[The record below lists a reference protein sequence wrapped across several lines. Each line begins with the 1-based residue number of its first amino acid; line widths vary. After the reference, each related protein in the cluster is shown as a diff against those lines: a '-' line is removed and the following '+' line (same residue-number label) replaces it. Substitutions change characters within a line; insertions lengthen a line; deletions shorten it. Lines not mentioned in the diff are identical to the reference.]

1 MSHTRN
7 VLEESF
13 ETHSVEDVQKMEET
27 TEEVSLPMISVTM
40 TSEVRGSGLI
50 TRFLECNRRILFK
63 EFDIPQDDLKSIGV
77 DIINEIGSGTY
88 AKVYKGV

>member
-50 TRFLECNRRILFK
+50 TRFLEW
-63 EFDIPQDDLKSIGV
+63 
-77 DIINEIGSGTY
+77 
-88 AKVYKGV
+88 

>member
-1 MSHTRN
+1 
-7 VLEESF
+7 
-13 ETHSVEDVQKMEET
+13 
-27 TEEVSLPMISVTM
+27 MI
-40 TSEVRGSGLI
+40 
-50 TRFLECNRRILFK
+50 FQ